1 MKRIIAL
8 FALVSIF
15 MSCDV
20 INQVTGLA
28 TLTQCEYKYNTIN
41 DIQLAGVNLGKG
53 SSLSLANFAA
63 ISSIL
68 SGGSMDVIP
77 LSMTLMLDVE
87 NPNTATALLSAL
99 DYDIHINDMQLT
111 TGQVNSPLRIE
122 GGGNAVLPITI
133 GVNLKN
139 LMNQYSRDKVSQ
151 EMSGFLGLSS
161 EPTRVKVNI
170 WPKLMVGNT
179 PIRVPAAIPIEFKFG
194 GKK

>member
-133 GVNLKN
+133 GVNRKN
-139 LMNQYSRDKVSQ
+139 LMN
-151 EMSGFLGLSS
+151 LSL
-161 EPTRVKVNI
+161 ENR
-170 WPKLMVGNT
+170 LY
-179 PIRVPAAIPIEFKFG
+179 EL
-194 GKK
+194 